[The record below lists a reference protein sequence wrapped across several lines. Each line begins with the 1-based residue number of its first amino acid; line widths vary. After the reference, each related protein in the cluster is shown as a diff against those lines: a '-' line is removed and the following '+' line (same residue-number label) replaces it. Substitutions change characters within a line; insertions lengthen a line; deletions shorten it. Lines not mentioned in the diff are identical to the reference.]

1 MSKENVEIVRRL
13 YDAVARRDSAAVFS
27 LYDPEVVIDGTRH
40 QWAEVLGSDG
50 VFRGHEGVREFSAG
64 YYEEWEDLDDD
75 LEELIDAGDRVVSI
89 STIRARGRASGIE
102 VEWKHNAGVWT
113 IEHGRITRVVWC
125 RDRDEALAAA
135 GVSTD

>member
-1 MSKENVEIVRRL
+1 MSKENVEVVRRL

-40 QWAEVLGSDG
+40 QWAEVFGSDG
-50 VFRGHEGVREFSAG
+50 VYHGHEGVREFSRI
-64 YYEEWEDLDDD
+64 YYAEWENLRDQ

-113 IEHGRITRVVWC
+113 VESGRITRVVWC

-135 GVSTD
+135 EISPN